1 MLVRNINA
9 SWIIEFLSWGYKIS
23 LILSKKMNGLQR
35 NYTQFFQAPRY
46 VNSYN
51 TEISLKPIHLFDKVK
66 LILYPQ
72 VRNSMT
78 SLTLKIPACQNL
90 GKFLNITSHVNI
102 TGHLVQRFKQLVASC
117 ELVHVL
123 MSNQTSHLQM
133 LFLVFKGVVLVIL
146 YQKIFYLKMNSM
158 QFVNNMLQNFSNIGM
173 YL

>member
-1 MLVRNINA
+1 MLAKNINV
-9 SWIIEFLSWGYKIS
+9 SWVMEFLSWGYKIS
-23 LILSKKMNGLQR
+23 TILSKKLMGFKEIILN
-35 NYTQFFQAPRY
+35 FFRPHAMWIHIP
-46 VNSYN
+46 N

-78 SLTLKIPACQNL
+78 PLTFKIPACQNL

-117 ELVHVL
+117 ELVNVL

-146 YQKIFYLKMNSM
+146 Y
-158 QFVNNMLQNFSNIGM
+158 
-173 YL
+173 